1 MKTVSFKA
9 GETILTEGEV
19 GNTAF
24 LIRSG
29 SVKVS
34 IGTRAGAK
42 RLAMLQAG
50 DVFGE
55 MCLLEPGPRSATIV
69 AATDVECV
77 ETTYDD
83 FVGSMQDH
91 PQEAIKFM
99 QTLVRRLRQSN
110 ELLAKLDPRKRGIGG
125 LIADLRQSMSL
136 ESMDMSDEAAIRP
149 YFSW

>member
-1 MKTVSFKA
+1 MKTVTYKA
-9 GETILTEGEV
+9 GDTILTEGEV

-24 LIRSG
+24 LIRRG
-29 SVKVS
+29 SVKVT

-42 RLAMLQAG
+42 RLAMLQPG

-55 MCLLEPGPRSATIV
+55 MCLLEPGPRSASIT

-83 FVGSMQDH
+83 FVASMQDH

-99 QTLVRRLRQSN
+99 QTLVARLRQSN
-110 ELLAKLDPRKRGIGG
+110 ELLVRLDPRKRGIGAM
-125 LIADLRQSMSL
+125 IADLRQSMSL
-136 ESMDMSDEAAIRP
+136 DSMDFKDEASIRP
-149 YFSW
+149 YFAW